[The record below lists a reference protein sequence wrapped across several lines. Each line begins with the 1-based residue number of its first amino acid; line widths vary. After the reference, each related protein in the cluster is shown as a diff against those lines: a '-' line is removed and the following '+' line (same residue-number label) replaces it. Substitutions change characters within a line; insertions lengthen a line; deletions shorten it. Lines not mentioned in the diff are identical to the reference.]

1 MSAPKL
7 MPALLGGLFIGALS
21 SLPIIEKGNLCC
33 CLWVVTGGVLAAWL
47 MQQNTPRPVTLGE
60 GAVAGLL
67 AGLVG
72 VVAVAV
78 FRGGLALVMGMPPV
92 VEELKRGME
101 AGARDPESRAFVEGM
116 GPMVLLG
123 IFGVI
128 FAVVSMVMAT
138 IGGLLGALIFRRK
151 PNGAV
156 PPASGPPSSG
166 PSMPMPPMPLAPP
179 PASVPPPSF
188 TPPAP
193 PPPPPM
199 ASAAPPPPPMPPV
212 APAVPLSS
220 VPVAPD
226 DDEPYA
232 GDAPTILI
240 PMRGPTLGPPPTPP
254 APPVKPVPPASDGEP
269 ESH

>member
-47 MQQNTPRPVTLGE
+47 MQQNTQRPVTLGE

-72 VVAVAV
+72 VVAVAM

-156 PPASGPPSSG
+156 PPSSGPPV
-166 PSMPMPPMPLAPP
+166 PMPPMPQAPP
-179 PASVPPPSF
+179 PSVPPPSF

-193 PPPPPM
+193 PPPPM
-199 ASAAPPPPPMPPV
+199 ASAAPPPPMPPA
-212 APAVPLSS
+212 APGVPLSS
-220 VPVAPD
+220 VPAAPD

>member
-128 FAVVSMVMAT
+128 FTVVSMVMAT

-156 PPASGPPSSG
+156 PPPSSG
-166 PSMPMPPMPLAPP
+166 PLVPMPPMPPAPP

-188 TPPAP
+188 TPPA

-220 VPVAPD
+220 VPVGPD

>member
-72 VVAVAV
+72 VVAVAM

-128 FAVVSMVMAT
+128 FTVVSMVMAT

-156 PPASGPPSSG
+156 PPPSSG
-166 PSMPMPPMPLAPP
+166 PLVPMPPMPPAPP

-193 PPPPPM
+193 PPPPM
-199 ASAAPPPPPMPPV
+199 ASAAPPPPMPPV

-220 VPVAPD
+220 VPAAPD

>member
-7 MPALLGGLFIGALS
+7 MPALLGGLFIGVLS
-21 SLPIIEKGNLCC
+21 SLPIIDKGNLCC

-60 GAVAGLL
+60 GAIVGLL

-72 VVAVAV
+72 VATTLVLRA
-78 FRGGLALVMGMPPV
+78 GGAMLFGTPNV
-92 VEELKRGME
+92 VDEIKRGME
-101 AGARDPESRAFVEGM
+101 AGARDPEARAVVEGM
-116 GPMVLLG
+116 GPLVLLG
-123 IFGVI
+123 IFGLI
-128 FAVVSMVMAT
+128 FAVASTVMAT

-151 PNGAV
+151 GDGTM
-156 PPASGPPSSG
+156 PPPSGPPA
-166 PSMPMPPMPLAPP
+166 PMAPMPPAPP

-193 PPPPPM
+193 PPPPAPPQ
-199 ASAAPPPPPMPPV
+199 ASAAPPPMPLA
-212 APAVPLSS
+212 APAPPPSPT
-220 VPVAPD
+220 PVEPEA
-226 DDEPYA
+226 DEPYA

-240 PMRGPTLGPPPTPP
+240 PMRGPTLGPPPAPP
-254 APPVKPVPPASDGEP
+254 ARPVPPADDGDP